1 MADESGMENDAAA
14 TTPVRKPM
22 RRGSMIIDT
31 VVEYEHNSRVC
42 DGDVNERIMIVA
54 GRMVV
59 VFECEKCG
67 ECKVVNA

>member
-1 MADESGMENDAAA
+1 MTDESGMEGDLAA
-14 TTPVRKPM
+14 TTPVRPPM

-31 VVEYEHNSRVC
+31 VVEYEHNSRRC
-42 DGDVNERIMIVA
+42 DGDVDERIAIVV

-67 ECKVVNA
+67 ECKVVRV